1 MQPND
6 LDKFINEAPT
16 IFASS
21 SLLFQVFK
29 RFLTIL
35 LFLQLFQEAI
45 SIDRLEFLEYYLL
58 NILTGDLKRQQRFT
72 SLERTTQGL

>member
-1 MQPND
+1 MKHLQF
-6 LDKFINEAPT
+6 LRH
-16 IFASS
+16 
-21 SLLFQVFK
+21 QVYFSRFLK

-45 SIDRLEFLEYYLL
+45 SIERLEFLEYYLL